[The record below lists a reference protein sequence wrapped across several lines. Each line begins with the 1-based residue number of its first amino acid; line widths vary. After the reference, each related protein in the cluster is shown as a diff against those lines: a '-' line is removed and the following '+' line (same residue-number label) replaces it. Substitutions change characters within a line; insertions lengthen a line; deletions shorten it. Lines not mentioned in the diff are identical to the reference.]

1 MPYFLFANY
10 RHKRNCRHV
19 PEPSDLDKGEDY
31 ELSEGGKID
40 RSIFDN
46 QSRYADCGCR
56 REYSIYKAELSVMC
70 KRK

>member
-1 MPYFLFANY
+1 MPYLLFANY

-56 REYSIYKAELSVMC
+56 RE
-70 KRK
+70 